1 MSAFDGQHLPIQQGS
16 SGVLTGRRIEARCAE
31 EAPRSGPRRAPGTL
45 ERSGKVYG
53 ATLPVLKSGA
63 EAPVM
68 GAGSHERRS
77 TGLQNRKP
85 RGSAAGGTAGGTT
98 GASRRWLR

>member
-1 MSAFDGQHLPIQQGS
+1 MSTFDGQPQPIRQGS
-16 SGVLTGRRIEARCAE
+16 SGGLADHWIEARSAE
-31 EAPRSGPRRAPGTL
+31 EAPRSGPRRASGAL

-77 TGLQNRKP
+77 SGLQNWKP
-85 RGSAAGGTAGGTT
+85 RGSAAGGTT

>member
-1 MSAFDGQHLPIQQGS
+1 MSAVEGQQPPVCQGS
-16 SGVLTGRRIEARCAE
+16 GGALRDRWLEARSAE

-45 ERSGKVYG
+45 ERSVKVYG
-53 ATLPVLKSGA
+53 ATLPVPESAA

-77 TGLQNRKP
+77 SGLRNRKP
-85 RGSAAGGTAGGTT
+85 RGSAAGGTT
-98 GASRRWLR
+98 GASRRWSR